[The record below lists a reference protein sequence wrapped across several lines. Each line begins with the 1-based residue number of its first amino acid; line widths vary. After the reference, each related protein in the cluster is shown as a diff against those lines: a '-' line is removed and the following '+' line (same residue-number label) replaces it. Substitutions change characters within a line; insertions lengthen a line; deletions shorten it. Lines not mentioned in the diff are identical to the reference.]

1 MKAKEEDVELGLKL
15 LEEDKKARAARKEK
29 AIANRKEHEEKFTDM
44 IISALESG
52 SPLGK
57 WDCGH
62 SAGAAMGGIPQNFTT
77 KTGYRGV
84 NWFALYFISMS
95 NGWSSYW
102 ATWTQWHKKL
112 MQAHKQIFKS
122 IPEDKW
128 PSHPDQI
135 LSNMT
140 SGSSPVVFFKPV
152 KGKKK
157 DKATGKLT
165 EQDAWIP
172 MMRFFEV
179 YNLTQLNVPDYI
191 RPLLGLKAPP
201 AEMPLDEREA
211 LCQEVVDDYLERS
224 GVVIEHRGSQSYN
237 QDRGGKDGK
246 GLVVVPERKWFESP
260 AIYWAHIFHEL
271 VHSTGHSL
279 RLNRPKAGNWSDWTD
294 EDYENDEFWEKLSR
308 DESYARE
315 ELVAELGAGM
325 LCMMHGFDYDT
336 RHASYLDSWLKQLKG
351 DSSLIMKMATQAQKA
366 IDLILGTV
374 YDNKE
379 DEEDEA

>member
-1 MKAKEEDVELGLKL
+1 MKAKEEDVQLGLKL

-29 AIANRKEHEEKFTDM
+29 AIANRREHEEKFTDM
-44 IISALESG
+44 IINALESG

-57 WDCGH
+57 WDIGH
-62 SAGAAMGGIPQNFTT
+62 TAGAALGGFPQNFTT
-77 KTGYRGV
+77 KTGYRGI
-84 NWFALYFISMS
+84 NWFALYFIAMG
-95 NGWSSYW
+95 NGWSSHW
-102 ATWTQWHKKL
+102 ATWTQWRKKL
-112 MQAHKQIFKS
+112 FQAHKQIFKK

-135 LSNMT
+135 LADMQG
-140 SGSSPVVFFKPV
+140 GSSPVVFFKPV

-165 EQDAWIP
+165 DQDAWIP

-179 YNLTQLNVPDYI
+179 YNLTQLNLPDYI
-191 RPLLGLKAPP
+191 KALLNIKEP
-201 AEMPLDEREA
+201 ADLPLDEREA
-211 LCQEVVDDYLERS
+211 MCQEVVDDYLKRS

-246 GLVVVPERKWFESP
+246 GLVVVPERKWFKTP

-271 VHSTGHSL
+271 VHSTGHAQ
-279 RLNRPKAGNWSDWTD
+279 RLNRPKAANWSDWTD
-294 EDYENDEFWEKLSR
+294 EDYENDDFWEKLSK

-315 ELVAELGAGM
+315 ELIAELGAGM
-325 LCMMHGFDYDT
+325 LCMLHGFDYDT
-336 RHASYLDSWLKQLKG
+336 RHASYLQSWLKALNN
-351 DSSLIMKMATQAQKA
+351 DTSLIMKMATQAQKA
-366 IDLILGTV
+366 IDMILGTV